1 MKYERGGALLETALF
16 TPFLILLLVGMTELG
31 RITYTHYTLQKMM
44 YTLARFLGTQQ
55 GVNFCSA
62 DDATIA
68 AAKNYALTGSLETG
82 APPILTNLTADM
94 IQVRIERYNPQTAE
108 LAECECAA
116 SLIGCDTGG
125 GARAPDF
132 IVVSLPDGYSV
143 TPAIPYLNSQV
154 IALRPVVRVPYG
166 GT

>member
-1 MKYERGGALLETALF
+1 MKSRRGGALLETALF

-31 RITYTHYTLQKMM
+31 RITYTHYTLQKTM
-44 YTLARFLGTQQ
+44 YTLARFLATQQ

-62 DDATIA
+62 DDPTVL
-68 AAKNYALTGSLETG
+68 AAKNYALTGSLESG
-82 APPILTNLTADM
+82 ALPVLPNLTADL

-116 SLIGCDTGG
+116 SLTGCDTAG
-125 GARAPDF
+125 GARGPDF
-132 IVVSLPDGYSV
+132 IVVSLTNGYPV
-143 TPAIPYLNSQV
+143 TPAIPYMTSQT
-154 IALRPVVRVPYG
+154 ISLRPVVRVPYG